1 MKLTLIIPGLTWL
14 DAHDGREVSQN
25 LPLPALTTLL
35 ARGQRQAQ
43 ASSAA
48 ALLQQTFALP
58 QLALAADL
66 AAASGLETRGRHW
79 LVADPV
85 NLRVDRDRAL
95 LGDVGIMNLS
105 QQEATTLVASLNKLF
120 AEDGFAFHAPSPQR
134 WFLSLPVASGAE
146 FSALPDVIG
155 NDINRHLPRG
165 GNGMLWS
172 RYLNEL
178 QMLLY
183 THPVNDAREARGEV
197 PVNSVW
203 LWGEQGGEAMRPTL
217 RHDQLLA
224 ADALWQLLAQA
235 AGKPAELAPFAFSGL
250 AAAGD
255 VLVQLD
261 TVEAAAQF
269 RDAWGWREGLQQLE
283 RDWFAPALT
292 ALKQRRLAELT
303 VRCHGDAGFTLTLR
317 PSDLWRFWK
326 RPQTLGD
333 LYPQ

>member
-14 DAHDGREVSQN
+14 DAHDGREVSKN
-25 LPLPALTTLL
+25 LPLPALATLL
-35 ARGQRQAQ
+35 ARGQRQPQ
-43 ASSAA
+43 AASAS
-48 ALLQQTFALP
+48 ALLQQTFGLP
-58 QLALAADL
+58 RLALAADL
-66 AAASGLETRGRHW
+66 AAASGLESAGRHW

-105 QQEATTLVASLNKLF
+105 QQEADALVASLNQLF
-120 AEDGFAFHAPSPQR
+120 AEDGFVFHAPSPQR
-134 WFLSLPVASGAE
+134 WFLSLPAASGAE

-197 PVNSVW
+197 AVNSVW
-203 LWGEQGGEAMRPTL
+203 LWGEQGDESLRPTL

-224 ADALWQLLAQA
+224 ADAMWQGLAAA

-250 AAAGD
+250 DASGD

-283 RDWFAPALT
+283 RDWFAPLLA
-292 ALKQRRLAELT
+292 ALKQRRLTELT

-326 RPQTLGD
+326 RPHALGD